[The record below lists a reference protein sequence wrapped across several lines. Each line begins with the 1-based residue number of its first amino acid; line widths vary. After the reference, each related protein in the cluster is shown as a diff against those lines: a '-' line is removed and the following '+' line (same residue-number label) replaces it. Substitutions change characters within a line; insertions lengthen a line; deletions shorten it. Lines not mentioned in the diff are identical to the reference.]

1 MKHLVIHLISLIL
14 LIVLFLALLDE
25 IGSKTAGDKQ
35 LQEASAQIEQL
46 TAERDY
52 EELNFYILNAMLKG

>member
-1 MKHLVIHLISLIL
+1 MKGTPMKHLVIHLISLIL

-35 LQEASAQIEQL
+35 LKDASAKL
-46 TAERDY
+46 DA
-52 EELNFYILNAMLKG
+52 

>member
-1 MKHLVIHLISLIL
+1 MKGTPMKHLVVHLISLIL

-35 LQEASAQIEQL
+35 L
-46 TAERDY
+46 
-52 EELNFYILNAMLKG
+52 